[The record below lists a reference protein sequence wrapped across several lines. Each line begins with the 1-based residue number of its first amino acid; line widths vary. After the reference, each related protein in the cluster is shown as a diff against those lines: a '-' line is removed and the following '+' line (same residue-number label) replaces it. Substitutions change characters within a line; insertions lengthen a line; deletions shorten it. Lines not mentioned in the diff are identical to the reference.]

1 MKEIRH
7 SKEDAQSEAEKMQS
21 LAGKNTTTEDYET
34 AHQIVSENLP
44 EAEHWDKLKKEY
56 ITIQPPIP
64 GMNSLYGIEF
74 NTDDRVLRKIF
85 NIAAKEVTQKY
96 GGFNQSGGLEDTGYT
111 RWELWKWPNE
121 IPPTKGVDEIYEK
134 MREIAPKIE
143 KWYEDE

>member
-7 SKEDAQSEAEKMQS
+7 SKEDAEKNAEKMQE
-21 LAGKNTTTEDYET
+21 LVGGEGAAEEYET
-34 AHQIVSENLP
+34 ANQIVSENLSS
-44 EAEHWDKLKKEY
+44 EENWWKRNKEY

-121 IPPTKGVDEIYEK
+121 IPPTKVVDEIYEK